1 MSIVRDYVLS
11 LAGLNGEAVA
21 TVRGDAVMLA
31 TWERTGENVGLVW
44 AALREAGHDEQTIT
58 ELQRLVKRAIRP
70 WWAEFQPD
78 EAGQSDAFLQRR
90 GEEWAYV
97 TGLERWHQWQG
108 SHWQTDETRRFRLEL
123 GQMLDDVHKEAM
135 EIARDLQREADAME
149 SDPTLGDDEDTKAAK
164 AAAKEAYARA
174 MAWRRTDRRLNAI
187 DNLCRDRR
195 AVHPDAM
202 NAGNLLNLANGTLD
216 LDRYTV
222 RPHERGDMLT
232 HCLPYAFDPA
242 AGCPRWLK
250 FLGEVLVK
258 ENGHATDPDLV
269 ALFQEALGYALTVET
284 AYEAM
289 FWLSGSGAN
298 GKSTA
303 LAVVQALLGGLAVS
317 IDLSALGRPDASY
330 YLAQLGG
337 ARVVFSTESAKRGRG
352 QGTGEDILKRLASG
366 EPIPARP
373 IRGEPI
379 TIRPVAKLFWAMNL
393 QPNIDDTSDGF
404 WRRLRL
410 VPFFRQF
417 AEHERDT
424 QLAGKL
430 RAELPGILNWALD
443 GLRRLRNNGRFTDAA
458 AVRAA
463 VAEYRTTQNE
473 VALWLYERTT
483 HTLPET
489 DRPAGART
497 TARTAFRDYLQWAK
511 EANKKYTVTETM
523 FGKELK
529 KLVEWS
535 KPSATVYHVGLLATE
550 DAPAHY
556 SDAEATER
564 GAAGGVSDASDIL
577 AETGL

>member
-1 MSIVRDYVLS
+1 MKIKEYAAA

-21 TVRGDAVMLA
+21 TVRGDAAMLA
-31 TWERTGENVGLVW
+31 TWQQAGENVGVVW
-44 AALREAGHDEQTIT
+44 AALREAGHDEATIAQ
-58 ELQRLVKRAIRP
+58 LQQAVKRALRP
-70 WWAEFQPD
+70 WWADFQPD
-78 EAGQSDAFLQRR
+78 EAGQSDAFLQRH
-90 GEEWAYV
+90 GEQWAYAV
-97 TGLERWHQWQG
+97 GLERWHKWQG
-108 SHWQTDETRRFRLEL
+108 SHWQTDEARRFRLEL
-123 GQMLDDVHKEAM
+123 GLMLDDVHSEAM
-135 EIARDLQREADAME
+135 EIARELAAEADE
-149 SDPTLGDDEDTKAAK
+149 LDKDPEVSKGEKDAAHT
-164 AAAKEAYARA
+164 AAKEAYARA

-216 LDRYTV
+216 LDRYAI

-258 ENGHATDPDLV
+258 EDGHTTDPDLV

-303 LAVVQALLGGLAVS
+303 LAVVQAMLGGLAVS

-337 ARVVFSTESAKRGRG
+337 ARVVFSTESARG

-379 TIRPVAKLFWAMNL
+379 TIRPVAKLFWAMNS
-393 QPNIDDTSDGF
+393 QPSVKDTSDGF

-430 RAELPGILNWALD
+430 RAELPGILNWALE
-443 GLRRLRNNGRFTDAA
+443 GLRRLRTDGRFTDAA

-463 VAEYRTTQNE
+463 VAEYRTNQND

-483 HTLPET
+483 HTLPEA

-535 KPSATVYHVGLLATE
+535 KPSATVYHIGLLAPPE
-550 DAPAHY
+550 APPAHY
-556 SDAEATER
+556 GDTEAGDR
-564 GAAGGVSDASDIL
+564 AAVAIGAGVSDTSDIL
-577 AETGL
+577 AQTGL